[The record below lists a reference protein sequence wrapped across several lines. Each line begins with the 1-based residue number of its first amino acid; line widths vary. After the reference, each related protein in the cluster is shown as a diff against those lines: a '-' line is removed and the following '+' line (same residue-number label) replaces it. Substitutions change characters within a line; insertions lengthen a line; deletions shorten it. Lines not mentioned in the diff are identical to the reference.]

1 MWVFGYGSLMWGGW
15 ENSFDY
21 RRRVS
26 AELPGYRRAF
36 NKPSVRNWGTKLF
49 PCPTLNLV
57 AEPGA
62 MCIGVAFEFPEGRR
76 SEVEAY
82 LLDREGRLFVLNE
95 LPITVER
102 QKVNASVA
110 LFMGRTFAPRK
121 PVEIIADMR
130 LATGSSGCCS
140 DYILNVHAELARIG
154 IDDPVVTELRKH
166 LDSV

>member
-1 MWVFGYGSLMWGGW
+1 
-15 ENSFDY
+15 
-21 RRRVS
+21 
-26 AELPGYRRAF
+26 
-36 NKPSVRNWGTKLF
+36 
-49 PCPTLNLV
+49 
-57 AEPGA
+57 

-102 QKVNASVA
+102 QKVSASVA
-110 LFMGRTFAPRK
+110 LFMGRTLEPRK

-130 LATGSSGCCS
+130 LTTGSSGCCS